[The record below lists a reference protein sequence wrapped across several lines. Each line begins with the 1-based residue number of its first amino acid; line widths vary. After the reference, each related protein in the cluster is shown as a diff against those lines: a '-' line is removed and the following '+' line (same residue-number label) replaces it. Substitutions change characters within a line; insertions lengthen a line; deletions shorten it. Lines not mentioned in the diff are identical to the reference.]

1 MKKLAIEASFK
12 LKSASITVPVKTQNK
27 MTSRPKLADRME
39 LTRPQEVCAEE
50 KYVSLA
56 IISQSYCLEK

>member
-39 LTRPQEVCAEE
+39 LTRPQEVCAE